1 LYGIFDTPSDAA
13 LSLDGKSDSKYIR
26 RYINLERPVMV
37 GPNRDTV
44 FFVMHPDWKTDVKGR
59 IGVRN
64 PERKKSSLSKSI
76 VLFDTKNKTA
86 LLFNTVSDLL
96 VFFRKKAC
104 KWYWICKKLY
114 ESS

>member
-1 LYGIFDTPSDAA
+1 
-13 LSLDGKSDSKYIR
+13 
-26 RYINLERPVMV
+26 MV